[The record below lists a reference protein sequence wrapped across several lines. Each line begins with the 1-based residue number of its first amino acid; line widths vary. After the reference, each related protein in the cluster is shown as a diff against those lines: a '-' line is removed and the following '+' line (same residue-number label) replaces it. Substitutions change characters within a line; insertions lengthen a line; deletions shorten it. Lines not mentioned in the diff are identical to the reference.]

1 MNEDIWLEAA
11 SIYPPDQAKKIV
23 AQAVHHLPTK
33 VQLWIR
39 AAELEGEAKGKR
51 RVLRRALELIPDSE
65 RLWKAA
71 VELEDKVGAWIL

>member
-39 AAELEGEAKGKR
+39 AA
-51 RVLRRALELIPDSE
+51 ALE
-65 RLWKAA
+65 A
-71 VELEDKVGAWIL
+71 EDIYI